1 MKALVM
7 VDSSIWIDFFKGV
20 SIPPVLAL
28 FELMDD
34 NRIIIP
40 PIIAQ
45 EVLQGVTEKKL
56 VDIIE
61 SLFFGFK
68 FISYDPYEAALG
80 AADLYRKLQLKGI
93 TVRSSNDA
101 LIAWICIN
109 FNLPVL
115 HNDRDFDNMAK
126 HTSLKIYK

>member
-1 MKALVM
+1 MKRLVI

-20 SIPPVLAL
+20 SIPPVLKL
-28 FELMDD
+28 LELMDD
-34 NRIIIP
+34 NLIIIP

-45 EVLQGVTEKKL
+45 EVLQGVTENKM
-56 VDIIE
+56 VDTIE

-80 AADLYRKLQLKGI
+80 AADLYRKLRLKGI

-101 LIAWICIN
+101 LTAWLCIN
-109 FNLPVL
+109 FKLPVL
-115 HNDRDFDNMAK
+115 HNSRDFDNIAK